1 MAVQYAN
8 IFKTLNSMLD
18 AKLRRQAS
26 SEKNAL
32 EMLKL
37 EQSKAE
43 FAEELDIAKDKL
55 KLQKDEFDLTKEAK
69 DRELFNT
76 TKDSLSKLA
85 VTNMETAGLEFYT
98 NYIQP
103 LMDTGGYTKMD
114 GDTPTLSGYS
124 SRKGTSDL
132 SEYLMD
138 NYFITNNDGSK
149 VFLKDVKDGE
159 LWSTELARKYL
170 SLHIAGG
177 QNLLTSRQIVEDI
190 GLAFGLDAEQ
200 LNQQFPEF
208 KKLSMNQEIYDRM
221 GEETFQTEFGDFEFG
236 DKLAKQNQPVTT
248 GMYEDSPITLSEKP
262 STKDYGLSDD
272 FHQGI
277 QEDMQK
283 QINDANLEALNRFE
297 TNLLSGNIKDDYYNS
312 FDNELSW
319 VVKDYITEEGN
330 TDAFG
335 WMEMLDNNDPSTDY
349 SNPRYGD
356 YNYMS
361 NKYQSNIDALI
372 KRRVAI
378 NKNLNDEKTQHSTIT
393 KQRTTNMDLGLPF
406 MSDEMYNFR
415 TEELQ
420 KLESISNLEIDALN
434 QAIEQ
439 QQKRQKAAY
448 IAGGGYGAQ
457 KPQAQGKYGYIYNQN
472 REY

>member
-26 SEKNAL
+26 SERNAL

-43 FAEELDIAKDKL
+43 FAEELDIAKSKL
-55 KLQKDEFDLTKEAK
+55 KLQEDQFDLDKKAT
-69 DRELFNT
+69 DIELFTNT
-76 TKDSLSKLA
+76 KNSLSALA

-114 GDTPTLSGYS
+114 GETPTLSGYS

-159 LWSTELARKYL
+159 RWSTELARKYL

-177 QNLLTSRQIVEDI
+177 QNLLTSRQIAEDI

-200 LNQQFPEF
+200 LKQQFPEF

-221 GEETFQTEFGDFEFG
+221 GEETFQTEYGDFEFG
-236 DKLAKQNQPVTT
+236 NKFAEQNQPVTA
-248 GMYEDSPITLSEKP
+248 GIYEDSPITLSEKP
-262 STKDYGLSDD
+262 SETD
-272 FHQGI
+272 FSI
-277 QEDMQK
+277 PEDVDEDMQK
-283 QINDANLEALNRFE
+283 RINDANLEALNKFE
-297 TNLLSGNIKDDYYNS
+297 SNLLSGNIKDDYYNS

-319 VVKDYITEEGN
+319 VVKDYISEEGN
-330 TDAFG
+330 TDAFR
-335 WMEMLDNNDPSTDY
+335 WMEMLDSNDPSRDY
-349 SNPRYGD
+349 SNRRYGD
-356 YNYMS
+356 YRYMS
-361 NKYQSNIDALI
+361 DKYQSNIDTLI

-378 NKNLNDEKTQHSTIT
+378 NKNLKSEKSQHSTIT

-406 MSDEMYNFR
+406 MSDEMYDFR
-415 TEELQ
+415 TEELK
-420 KLESISNLEIDALN
+420 KLESISTLEIDAINL
-434 QAIEQ
+434 AIEQ
-439 QQKRQKAAY
+439 QQKRQEGAY
-448 IAGGGYGAQ
+448 IAGSSAYPAQ
-457 KPQAQGKYGYIYNQN
+457 KPKASGKYGYIYNQY
-472 REY
+472 REN

>member
-26 SEKNAL
+26 SERNAL

-43 FAEELDIAKDKL
+43 FAEELDIAKSKL
-55 KLQKDEFDLTKEAK
+55 KLQEDQFDLDKKAT
-69 DRELFNT
+69 DIELFTNT
-76 TKDSLSKLA
+76 KNSLSALA

-114 GDTPTLSGYS
+114 GETPTLSGYS

-159 LWSTELARKYL
+159 RWSTELARKYL

-177 QNLLTSRQIVEDI
+177 QNLLTSRQIAEDI

-200 LNQQFPEF
+200 LKQQFPEF

-221 GEETFQTEFGDFEFG
+221 GEETFQTEYGDFEFG
-236 DKLAKQNQPVTT
+236 NKFAEQNQPVTA

-262 STKDYGLSDD
+262 SETD
-272 FHQGI
+272 FSI
-277 QEDMQK
+277 PEDVDEDMQK
-283 QINDANLEALNRFE
+283 RINDANLEALNKFE
-297 TNLLSGNIKDDYYNS
+297 SNLLSGNIKDDYYNS

-319 VVKDYITEEGN
+319 VVKDYISEEGN

-335 WMEMLDNNDPSTDY
+335 WMQMLDSNDPSRDY

-356 YNYMS
+356 YRYMS
-361 NKYQSNIDALI
+361 DKYQSNIDTLI

-378 NKNLNDEKTQHSTIT
+378 NKNLNSEKSQHSTIT

-406 MSDEMYNFR
+406 MSDEMYDFR
-415 TEELQ
+415 TEELK
-420 KLESISNLEIDALN
+420 KLESISTLEIDAINL
-434 QAIEQ
+434 AIEQ
-439 QQKRQKAAY
+439 QQKRQEGAY
-448 IAGGGYGAQ
+448 IAGSSAYPAQ
-457 KPQAQGKYGYIYNQN
+457 KPKASGKYGYIYNQY
-472 REY
+472 REN

>member
-26 SEKNAL
+26 SERNAL

-43 FAEELDIAKDKL
+43 FAEELDIAKSKL
-55 KLQKDEFDLTKEAK
+55 KLQEDQFDLDKKAT
-69 DRELFNT
+69 DIELFTNT
-76 TKDSLSKLA
+76 KNSLSALA

-114 GDTPTLSGYS
+114 GETPTLSGYS

-159 LWSTELARKYL
+159 RWSTELARKYL

-177 QNLLTSRQIVEDI
+177 QNLLTSRQIAEDI

-200 LNQQFPEF
+200 LKQQFPEF

-221 GEETFQTEFGDFEFG
+221 GEETFQTEYGDFEFG
-236 DKLAKQNQPVTT
+236 DKFAEQNQPVTA

-262 STKDYGLSDD
+262 SETD
-272 FHQGI
+272 FSI
-277 QEDMQK
+277 PEDVDEDMQK
-283 QINDANLEALNRFE
+283 RINDANLEALNKFE
-297 TNLLSGNIKDDYYNS
+297 SNLLSGNIKDDYYNS

-319 VVKDYITEEGN
+319 VVKDYISEEGN
-330 TDAFG
+330 TDAFR
-335 WMEMLDNNDPSTDY
+335 WMEMLDSNDPSRDY

-356 YNYMS
+356 YRYMS
-361 NKYQSNIDALI
+361 DKYQSNIDTLI

-378 NKNLNDEKTQHSTIT
+378 NKNLKSEKSQHSTIT

-406 MSDEMYNFR
+406 MSDEIYDFR
-415 TEELQ
+415 TEELK
-420 KLESISNLEIDALN
+420 KLESISTLEIDAINL
-434 QAIEQ
+434 AIEQ
-439 QQKRQKAAY
+439 QRKRQEGAY
-448 IAGGGYGAQ
+448 IAGDAYPAQ
-457 KPQAQGKYGYIYNQN
+457 KPKASGKYGYMYNPD